1 MHIKK
6 SLGLFI
12 LLLLIISCEKELA
25 QIIQPQIIPIPDSIE
40 LTDSF
45 FTIDEST
52 GITYDDN
59 FKVSALF
66 LKDFIESGS
75 PIHLKEGNDIQFKL
89 DESLKPEAYI
99 LMVSKEG
106 ITIKA
111 STDQGA
117 FYAVQTLRQLMP
129 VGLENDTFSENE
141 IAIQALIVK
150 DEPQFSYRGIH
161 LDVARHMFSIDFIK
175 KYIDALALLKMN
187 TFHWHLTDDQ
197 GWRIEIKK
205 YPKLQEVSA
214 YRDETLVGHYSD
226 QPHQFDGN
234 RYGGYYTQEE
244 VKDVV
249 QYAKARFVTVI
260 PEIEMPGH
268 AQAAIA
274 AYPELGCTD
283 EPIEVAKKWGVFEEI
298 YCPNQKTFA
307 FLEDVLDEVLE
318 LFPSKYIHIGGD
330 EAPKTRWKNC
340 VHCQGLIK
348 KEGLKDEHHLQS
360 YFITKMEM
368 YLNSKGRQII
378 GWDEILEG
386 GLAPNAT
393 VMSWRGT
400 SGAVEAAKSGHNV
413 VMTPTSHCY
422 FDYYQSENEDEP
434 LAIGGFLPL
443 EKVYGFNPIPEELTI
458 EESKYVLG
466 AQGNIWTEYIPTE
479 KHLEYMAFPRMLA
492 LSEVVWSQPEYKNYK
507 DFVSRLENFH
517 LRLDALDINYANHL
531 YEIEGGLI
539 SDEGK
544 SYYELNTLT
553 EGKSI
558 HYTLDGSEPTV
569 NPKVYESKIPI
580 TESST
585 IKAAVFNEE
594 KQLGKTFTQ
603 HINYHKAVGAKI
615 TIDKQPH
622 KAYSGSGVEGL
633 INGISGSD
641 SRYGD
646 KEWLGFWGEDILIE
660 IDLGEEKEI
669 NSIKTRFY
677 NANGQWIYAP
687 KDIEVTISRSKNDSK
702 KNFIEGMKFPFFDD
716 TKNTKITQLT
726 CPVFGSGKNCKA
738 RYITFKIP
746 NYGTISEGKQ
756 GAGNKAWTF
765 IDEII
770 VN

>member
-1 MHIKK
+1 
-6 SLGLFI
+6 
-12 LLLLIISCEKELA
+12 
-25 QIIQPQIIPIPDSIE
+25 
-40 LTDSF
+40 
-45 FTIDEST
+45 
-52 GITYDDN
+52 
-59 FKVSALF
+59 
-66 LKDFIESGS
+66 
-75 PIHLKEGNDIQFKL
+75 
-89 DESLKPEAYI
+89 
-99 LMVSKEG
+99 
-106 ITIKA
+106 
-111 STDQGA
+111 
-117 FYAVQTLRQLMP
+117 
-129 VGLENDTFSENE
+129 
-141 IAIQALIVK
+141 
-150 DEPQFSYRGIH
+150 
-161 LDVARHMFSIDFIK
+161 MFSVDFIK

-226 QPHQFDGN
+226 QPHQFDGK

-244 VKDVV
+244 VKEIV

-274 AYPELGCTD
+274 AYPELGCT
-283 EPIEVAKKWGVFEEI
+283 EKPVEVAKKWGVFEEI

-340 VHCQGLIK
+340 AHCQDLIK

-360 YFITKMEM
+360 YFITKMEA

-443 EKVYGFNPIPEELTI
+443 EKVYGFNPIPEELTT

-492 LSEVVWSQPEYKNYK
+492 LSEVVWSQPEHKNYK

-517 LRLDALDINYANHL
+517 QRLDALDINYANHL
-531 YEIEGGLI
+531 YEIEGDLI

-544 SYYELNTLT
+544 SYYELKTLT

-558 HYTLDGSEPTV
+558 RYTLDGSEPTI
-569 NPKVYESKIPI
+569 NSKVYESKIPI

-594 KQLGKTFTQ
+594 KQLSKTFTQ

-622 KAYSGSGVEGL
+622 KAYSGSGAEGL

-646 KEWLGFWGEDILIE
+646 KEWLGFWGEDIEIT
-660 IDLGEEKEI
+660 IDLGKETEI
-669 NSIKTRFY
+669 NSIETRFY
-677 NANGQWIYAP
+677 NSNGQWIYSP
-687 KDIEVTISRSKNDSK
+687 TKVFIDLCISCNERENFDRIDILPSIHINDRDLLISNFNLGFENISTK
-702 KNFIEGMKFPFFDD
+702 KIM
-716 TKNTKITQLT
+716 L
-726 CPVFGSGKNCKA
+726 
-738 RYITFKIP
+738 KIP
-746 NYGTISEGKQ
+746 NYGTIPEGKQ

>member
-6 SLGLFI
+6 LIALFI
-12 LLLLIISCEKELA
+12 LSLSLVNCKEKSV
-25 QIIQPQIIPIPDSIE
+25 QIIQPQIIPLPNSVDVM
-40 LTDSF
+40 DSF
-45 FTIDEST
+45 FVIDEST

-59 FKVSALF
+59 LKVSALF
-66 LKDFIESGS
+66 LKDFIENGS
-75 PIHLKEGNDIQFKL
+75 LINLKEGNEIQFKL
-89 DESLKPEAYI
+89 DNNLKPEAYV
-99 LMVSKEG
+99 LKVSKDG

-117 FYAVQTLRQLMP
+117 FYAVQSLKQLMP
-129 VGLENDTFSENE
+129 VGLENDTFSEDE
-141 IAIQALIVK
+141 INIQAVTIR
-150 DEPQFSYRGIH
+150 DQPQFKYRGMH
-161 LDVARHMFSIDFIK
+161 LDVARHMFSVDFIK
-175 KYIDALALLKMN
+175 KYIDALSMLKMN

-226 QPHQFDGN
+226 QPHQFDGK

-274 AYPELGCTD
+274 AYPQLGCTD
-283 EPIEVAKKWGVFEEI
+283 EPVEVAKKWGVFEEI

-340 VHCQGLIK
+340 VHCQDLIK

-360 YFITKMEM
+360 YFITKMEK

-443 EKVYGFNPIPEELTI
+443 EKVYGFNPIPEELTT

-466 AQGNIWTEYIPTE
+466 AQGNIWTEYIPNE

-492 LSEVVWSQPEYKNYK
+492 LSEVVWSQPELKNYK
-507 DFVSRLENFH
+507 NFVSRLENFH
-517 LRLDALDINYANHL
+517 QRLDALDINYANHL
-531 YEIEGGLI
+531 YEIEGDLI
-539 SDEGK
+539 SEEGK
-544 SYYELNTLT
+544 SYYELKTLT

-558 HYTLDGSEPTV
+558 RYTLDGSEPII
-569 NPKVYESKIPI
+569 NSKVYESKIPI

-615 TIDKQPH
+615 TINKQSH
-622 KAYSGSGVEGL
+622 KAYSGSGAEGL

-641 SRYGD
+641 TRYGD
-646 KEWLGFWGEDILIE
+646 KEWLGFWGEDIE
-660 IDLGEEKEI
+660 VTIDLGKKTEI
-669 NSIKTRFY
+669 NSFEVRFY
-677 NANGQWIYAP
+677 ESNGQWIYLP
-687 KDIEVTISRSKNDSK
+687 DKVIVTYVDDENNFSNDMRVEFSK
-702 KNFIEGMKFPFFDD
+702 PFFED
-716 TKNTKITQLT
+716 TERTKKINLE
-726 CPVFGSGKNCKA
+726 CIVFESGNKCKT
-738 RYITFKIP
+738 RYIKIKVQ
-746 NYGTISEGKQ
+746 NYGTIPEGKQ

-770 VN
+770 IN